1 MSTSWSSTRAGTR
14 RAIGLG
20 AYALAYAIALV
31 VLAREPGA
39 SVVEPLFVL
48 GVLGIAFP
56 LLALLLT
63 RATTAT
69 PDPIAQPRAEAGAA
83 LAWLAIFAIGVL
95 GWGFS
100 ALRAAIAQGTAQEL
114 AILAAKLLAMVAIPV
129 LILGSFGHHPREL
142 LAPNL
147 RWRAITLP
155 LAGMGLALFGFQAV
169 FGRGLTTLGEL
180 GPGAVTLAWAIP
192 ACLAWM
198 ALEAG
203 LTEEFLFRRFL
214 QERLSAWSGS
224 DVLAVCVA
232 SLLFGLAHAPGL
244 YLRGAHAMEGV
255 AAQPSIAWAVA
266 YSIAVISP
274 AGLLFGTLWART
286 RSLGLVVLL
295 HGLTDLLPNLA
306 GFIRTWG

>member
-1 MSTSWSSTRAGTR
+1 MAASPSHRPGAR
-14 RAIGLG
+14 RAAGLIV
-20 AYALAYAIALV
+20 YALAYAAALF
-31 VLAREPGA
+31 VLAREPGFSA
-39 SVVEPLFVL
+39 VEPLFVL

-56 LLALLLT
+56 LLSLGLT
-63 RATTAT
+63 RRVVAT
-69 PDPIAQPRAEAGAA
+69 PDPILQPGREAAAA
-83 LAWLAIFAIGVL
+83 LLWLALFAIGVL

-100 ALRAAIAQGTAQEL
+100 ALRAALPAGMAQEG
-114 AILAAKLLAMVAIPV
+114 AILAAKLLAMVAIPA
-129 LILGSFGHHPREL
+129 LILRAFGHPLREL
-142 LAPNL
+142 LAPGL
-147 RWRAITLP
+147 GRRALLLP
-155 LAGMGLALFGFQAV
+155 LAGVGVALLAFQAV
-169 FGRGLTTLGEL
+169 FGRGLATLGEL
-180 GPGAVTLAWAIP
+180 GPAAATLAWAIP
-192 ACLAWM
+192 ACWLWM

-255 AAQPSIAWAVA
+255 ASQPSIAWAVA

-286 RSLGLVVLL
+286 RSLGLVVVL

-306 GFIRTWG
+306 DFIRTWG

>member
-1 MSTSWSSTRAGTR
+1 MPTPRSTRAGTR
-14 RAIGLG
+14 RAISVG
-20 AYALAYAIALV
+20 AYTLVYAMALL

-39 SVVEPLFVL
+39 SVFEPLFVL
-48 GVLGIAFP
+48 VVLGIAFP
-56 LLALLLT
+56 LLGLRLT
-63 RATTAT
+63 RGVTAT
-69 PDPIAQPRAEAGAA
+69 PDPIARPRAEAGAA
-83 LAWLAIFAIGVL
+83 LAWLAIFAFGVL

-100 ALRAAIAQGTAQEL
+100 AVRAAVAQAAAQEL
-114 AILAAKLLAMVAIPV
+114 AIVAVKLLAMVAIPV
-129 LILGSFGHHPREL
+129 LILGSFGHRPRQL

-147 RWRAITLP
+147 HWPAIALP
-155 LAGMGLALFGFQAV
+155 LAGMGLALLAFQAV

-180 GPGAVTLAWAIP
+180 APGAGTLAWAIP

-306 GFIRTWG
+306 GFIRTWS